1 MSYDTFLTNKFTF
14 TSHNPT
20 KRSHSL
26 ISSVTALVNIGVLA
40 SPYFV
45 VAAAMLLRCC
55 DAAALLLVAGCC
67 CFWRWALSKLK
78 FQIVSVRNRNMFF
91 VFDVNLAGNRVI
103 CHFLI
108 IVIALQPLYFKR
120 SCSQDLL
127 TPASHWKN
135 LIQLKQMNENTH

>member
-45 VAAAMLLRCC
+45 VAAAALLRCC
-55 DAAALLLVAGCC
+55 DAAALLRCC
-67 CFWRWALSKLK
+67 CAAAGRWLLLFLALS
-78 FQIVSVRNRNMFF
+78 V
-91 VFDVNLAGNRVI
+91 
-103 CHFLI
+103 
-108 IVIALQPLYFKR
+108 
-120 SCSQDLL
+120 
-127 TPASHWKN
+127 
-135 LIQLKQMNENTH
+135 E